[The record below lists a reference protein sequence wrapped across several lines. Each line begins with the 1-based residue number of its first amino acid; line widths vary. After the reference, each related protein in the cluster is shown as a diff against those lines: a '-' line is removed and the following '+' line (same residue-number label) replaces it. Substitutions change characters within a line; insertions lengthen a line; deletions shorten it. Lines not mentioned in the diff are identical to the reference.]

1 MEIRIKNKNKI
12 KESRGP
18 ELEQKWGILKYLSV
32 EISFEKSV
40 IIQGPTT
47 RVSGALGQKLG
58 YDTEQ
63 SDQVSRK
70 PDFRMRHGENI
81 QNDLKH
87 I

>member
-12 KESRGP
+12 KESIEP

-32 EISFEKSV
+32 EISFEKPM

-58 YDTEQ
+58 YDRAY
-63 SDQVSRK
+63 SW
-70 PDFRMRHGENI
+70 
-81 QNDLKH
+81 
-87 I
+87 